1 MRLTTTTLVTIL
13 AASSVRAVP
22 IEVESS
28 GKNELATRDLVKSLE
43 RRNDEI
49 SKSLDELVALKEKR
63 DNMSSDLSKREYQLV
78 TTLLSALNDTGLVP
92 KVLSYVV
99 HDPKLSSIS
108 VDVLVQVIKLGSV
121 ELPTLFQALDKSN
134 VIPNTIESL
143 ISDCQFYVDLF
154 EVAKSII
161 ADLVEK
167 VEELIK
173 KGISGLTEG
182 IDSTASGSST
192 STQSASSS
200 TSLSSSLLKRE
211 DDSNSDL
218 TESDLAERDL
228 SDIIANILESLSNS
242 GLLVSLIKTIL
253 TDPAY
258 ISFGADL
265 VKQLIEEKAVSLE
278 QVIDALKSSNL
289 VSDLLKQILTVDNF
303 KTIATNAFAAFS
315 GNCGNATSVLP
326 SSIVP
331 THGTTMSVPT
341 QTSSTAPTGAP
352 ADPCTR
358 KRKRRYFLY

>member
-22 IEVESS
+22 VEVESNGES
-28 GKNELATRDLVKSLE
+28 QLATRDLIKSLE

-49 SKSLDELVALKEKR
+49 SQSLDELAALKEKR
-63 DNMSSDLSKREYQLV
+63 DSMSSELSKREYELV

-99 HDPKLSSIS
+99 HNPKLSSIA

-154 EVAKSII
+154 EVAKSLIS
-161 ADLVEK
+161 DLVEK

-173 KGISGLTEG
+173 KGISSLTEG
-182 IDSTASGSST
+182 IDSTTSGSST
-192 STQSASSS
+192 STQSAASS
-200 TSLSSSLLKRE
+200 TSLSSSLLKR

-218 TESDLAERDL
+218 TETDLTDRDL

-253 TDPAY
+253 TDSAY

-265 VKQLIEEKAVSLE
+265 IKDLIEQKAISLD

-326 SSIVP
+326 SSIIP
-331 THGTTMSVPT
+331 THGTTMSVAT
-341 QTSSTAPTGAP
+341 QTSSTTPTGAP
-352 ADPCTR
+352 ANPCTR